1 MNEFP
6 RVGNAAIPAV
16 ARRPSTGEHPAGP
29 AVLLDMNR
37 LRSAVP
43 CLAIAWLCAP
53 RAAAADPP
61 AACPG
66 DYAEDLSVLSPHART
81 IDDAAASYSHAVRT
95 SATYECVSY
104 GSDGNL
110 KRTRSSALA
119 YGTAFGY
126 RRDGNDTLLLTN
138 EHVADWP
145 AVTDEDH
152 PVDGI
157 AAGCKRVADSLKIV
171 DDDHDDYAADD
182 IPLTRVVVDP
192 ILDVAVLR
200 AHARLEIIPWKIGR
214 SAALAARNVVQV
226 KGYPLGEFQATNVG
240 KVVSP
245 YDRDTQGVRNHD
257 DFIVDALLTSGGSG
271 SPVFAVSCKT
281 GEFELVGIF
290 HARYVR
296 ASALNVVVAIDQVR
310 DLMATLKRSPRPA
323 DRSPELDAA
332 ARGRLFDAIRADP
345 DPPYFSV
352 GPLVASLHVRR
363 DGALVFAVFAS
374 DFPRTPGPLLAVE
387 DLAVADPGE
396 FGALGAV
403 YLGGPAGL
411 HAYST
416 TDSEAEVHALLSR
429 LLIALRESAI
439 AAFDYRSA
447 KRTAAESRSAFDRA
461 ASRRRVVE
469 RTLDA
474 ERDTAQAIVDLVG
487 RESAKVAGAAL
498 GLADVMEAQ
507 PRGTTPPPAPIAS
520 APG

>member
-1 MNEFP
+1 
-6 RVGNAAIPAV
+6 
-16 ARRPSTGEHPAGP
+16 
-29 AVLLDMNR
+29 MNR
-37 LRSAVP
+37 LRPAIP

-53 RAAAADPP
+53 TVAAADAP

-66 DYAEDLSVLSPHART
+66 DYAEDLSALSPAARS
-81 IDDAAASYSHAVRT
+81 IDAASASYSYAVRT
-95 SATYECVSY
+95 AATYECVSY

-110 KRTRSSALA
+110 KRTRSTALA

-145 AVTDEDH
+145 AVTDDDH

-157 AAGCKRVADSLKIV
+157 AAGCKRVSDALKIV

-192 ILDVAVLR
+192 ALDVAVLR
-200 AHARLEIIPWKIGR
+200 AHAKLEIIPWRIGR

-310 DLMATLKRSPRPA
+310 DLIASLKRSPRPA
-323 DRSPELDAA
+323 DRSPDLDAA
-332 ARGRLFDAIRADP
+332 ARGRLVDAIRADP

-352 GPLVASLHVRR
+352 GPLIASLRVRR
-363 DGALVFAVFAS
+363 DGALVFALFAS
-374 DFPRTPGPLLAVE
+374 DFPRTSGPLLAVE
-387 DLAVADPGE
+387 DVAATDPGA

-403 YLGGPAGL
+403 YLGGPGGL
-411 HAYST
+411 HAYSM
-416 TDSEAEVHALLSR
+416 TDSEAEIHALLSR
-429 LLIALRESAI
+429 ALTALRESAI

-461 ASRRRVVE
+461 TARRRVFE
-469 RTLDA
+469 RTLDNQ
-474 ERDTAQAIVDLVG
+474 RDTAQAIVDLVG
-487 RESAKVAGAAL
+487 RESAKAAGAAL
-498 GLADVMEAQ
+498 RLADLQAE
-507 PRGTTPPPAPIAS
+507 PPSPPPSSPSSSPPPSPPPSPAPAATPVAA

>member
-1 MNEFP
+1 M
-6 RVGNAAIPAV
+6 
-16 ARRPSTGEHPAGP
+16 T
-29 AVLLDMNR
+29 R
-37 LRSAVP
+37 LRPAVP
-43 CLAIAWLCAP
+43 CLAIAWLCA
-53 RAAAADPP
+53 ATVAAADPP

-66 DYAEDLSVLSPHART
+66 DYAEDLSALSPRARA
-81 IDDAAASYSHAVRT
+81 IDAAPPSYSYAVRT

-110 KRTRSSALA
+110 KRTRSTALA

-126 RRDGNDTLLLTN
+126 RRDGSDTLLLTN

-145 AVTDEDH
+145 AVTDDDH

-157 AAGCKRVADSLKIV
+157 AAGCKRVADALKIV
-171 DDDHDDYAADD
+171 EDDHDDYAADD
-182 IPLTRVVVDP
+182 IPLTRVIVDP
-192 ILDVAVLR
+192 TLDVAVLR
-200 AHARLEIIPWKIGR
+200 AHARLEIIPWRIGR

-226 KGYPLGEFQATNVG
+226 KGYPLGEFHATNVG

-310 DLMATLKRSPRPA
+310 DLMASLKRSPRPA

-332 ARGRLFDAIRADP
+332 ARGRLIDALRSDP

-363 DGALVFAVFAS
+363 DGALVFALFAS

-387 DLAVADPGE
+387 DVAATDPAA

-429 LLIALRESAI
+429 ALAALRESAI
-439 AAFDYRSA
+439 AAFEYRSA

-461 ASRRRVVE
+461 AARRRAFE
-469 RTLDA
+469 RTLA
-474 ERDTAQAIVDLVG
+474 AQRDTAQAIVDLVG
-487 RESAKVAGAAL
+487 RESAKATGTAL
-498 GLADVMEAQ
+498 GLADLVEPD
-507 PRGTTPPPAPIAS
+507 PRGAPPPPTPVAA